1 MLTYA
6 VVSWD
11 VLALLDELPEDPLAD
26 VPPALA
32 RLWAIRLWVSSM
44 SLWTAAIFFWSSSV
58 SQTPLDDWGSP
69 LISCTSAVHAEFMAS
84 NAT

>member
-11 VLALLDELPEDPLAD
+11 VFVPPDELPDDPFVD

-32 RLWAIRLWVSSM
+32 RFWAIRLWVSSM
-44 SLWTAAIFFWSSSV
+44 SLWTASIFFWSSSV

-69 LISCTSAVHAEFMAS
+69 LTACAPAVHAEFMAS